1 EDDKDTYYAI
11 DLKVLGIDVSHQ
23 GKNIGTNVLNYIVS
37 KSREISEFCGCRYLI
52 LDAVKDKAE
61 WYRNRGFEFFDESDM
76 QNDEPTI
83 KMYIDFKDAEL
94 VLDYFEEV

>member
-1 EDDKDTYYAI
+1 MKD
-11 DLKVLGIDVSHQ
+11 
-23 GKNIGTNVLNYIVS
+23 NPLNYIVS

-83 KMYIDFKDAEL
+83 KMYFDFKDAEL